1 MLSGNSISE
10 HLENKIEF
18 IEDSSSRYEKWRIY
32 EDGCE
37 YKPGGFISLKAEG
50 LSYHGKLESKNEE
63 IITDKKEFSYAI
75 KGFQKAW
82 TGGKEWSNSISEKK
96 LSQSFLF
103 SR

>member
-1 MLSGNSISE
+1 MKELFTEQRKISIRICENLESE
-10 HLENKIEF
+10 AREIINQHISPSYKKIE
-18 IEDSSSRYEKWRIY
+18 E
-32 EDGCE
+32 
-37 YKPGGFISLKAEG
+37 L
-50 LSYHGKLESKNEE
+50 
-63 IITDKKEFSYAI
+63 ITDKKEFSYAI